1 VTCENSLVIA
11 HIFCMYLIF
20 MMLIHLCYL
29 IILSLASDD
38 GSTGMEVA
46 IKMALRLW
54 DIRTKKGL
62 IKSSKIT
69 SNSTDKDDLNEE
81 DMKNVIVLTQKD
93 CYHGST

>member
-1 VTCENSLVIA
+1 
-11 HIFCMYLIF
+11 
-20 MMLIHLCYL
+20 MMMIHLCYL
-29 IILSLASDD
+29 ITLSLSLSLASDD

-62 IKSSKIT
+62 IKSSKMSSD
-69 SNSTDKDDLNEE
+69 SNDKDDLNEE